1 MKVKSTSSKI
11 NITIIKR
18 CMKLKEVKYVIK
30 IKNGGKILKLYYI
43 SNLSCYQFKID
54 WYINRIL
61 YVKLMLTT
69 KGKFTV
75 NT

>member
-43 SNLSCYQFKID
+43 FKFKLLSI
-54 WYINRIL
+54 
-61 YVKLMLTT
+61 
-69 KGKFTV
+69 
-75 NT
+75 